1 MKRKDD
7 EYRGSH
13 PVHRKLRRHWT
24 WKDKP
29 FNRGAALVDLILR
42 ATFSYGKIE
51 IGGKIIEL
59 HTGQIFIS
67 EYGLMNDWGWS
78 RDRVRRFLLIM
89 EKDDMIIQRTIKL
102 AKNPLDPNAGKAIG
116 KVITLLNFER
126 LHKEAFKKQEKELK
140 KEK

>member
-1 MKRKDD
+1 MNRKDD

-13 PVHRKLRRHWT
+13 PLHRKLRRHWA

-29 FNRGAALVDLILR
+29 FNKGAALVDLILR
-42 ATFSYGKIE
+42 ATFNYGKIE
-51 IGGKIIEL
+51 VGGKIIEL
-59 HTGQIFIS
+59 HTGQIFVS
-67 EYGLMNDWGWS
+67 EHNLASDWGWH
-78 RDRVRRFLLIM
+78 RKKVRRFFSTM

-102 AKNPLDPNAGKAIG
+102 SKHPSDPDAGKSIG
-116 KVITLLNFER
+116 KVLTLLNYER